1 MNFYNSMNRS
11 KERVEPIDGRCF
23 RLYTCGPTVYNFA
36 HIGNFR
42 AYIFEDILRRVI
54 KFNGYEIIQV
64 MNLTDVDDKTIK
76 GAIAK
81 GVSLKEFT
89 AEFIE
94 AFFADLKKLNIES
107 AEFYPAATDHIPEM
121 IDLIQ
126 KLFDNGLAYKSE
138 DGSVY
143 FSVGKLS
150 TYGKLAHLDRDKL
163 RAGARVSQDEYEK
176 ESYGDFALWKGWDAN
191 DGDVVWD
198 SPWGRGRPGWHLEC
212 SAMAMKYL
220 GESFDMHTGGIDNM
234 FPHHENEI
242 AQAEGATG
250 KPFVKTWMHC
260 AHLQVNGEKMSK
272 SLGNFFTL
280 RDLIDKGWSGREIRY
295 VLISGHYR
303 QPLNFTFAALD
314 AARVSLARI
323 DECVD
328 ALTNYAQGADAGVMP
343 TWATADADN
352 FKAAVNDDL
361 NIPGAMAALFNLVR
375 QSNSAVNSG
384 ELEVAEAA
392 ALLELLKN
400 FDQVLGVIWF
410 ERRLT
415 EDIPAEIQRLI
426 DARAT
431 ARAEKNWSE
440 SDRLR
445 DELIALGWSVRD
457 SKDGQK
463 VKRA

>member
-1 MNFYNSMNRS
+1 
-11 KERVEPIDGRCF
+11 
-23 RLYTCGPTVYNFA
+23 
-36 HIGNFR
+36 
-42 AYIFEDILRRVI
+42 
-54 KFNGYEIIQV
+54 
-64 MNLTDVDDKTIK
+64 
-76 GAIAK
+76 
-81 GVSLKEFT
+81 
-89 AEFIE
+89 
-94 AFFADLKKLNIES
+94 
-107 AEFYPAATDHIPEM
+107 
-121 IDLIQ
+121 
-126 KLFDNGLAYKSE
+126 
-138 DGSVY
+138 
-143 FSVGKLS
+143 
-150 TYGKLAHLDRDKL
+150 
-163 RAGARVSQDEYEK
+163 
-176 ESYGDFALWKGWDAN
+176 
-191 DGDVVWD
+191 
-198 SPWGRGRPGWHLEC
+198 
-212 SAMAMKYL
+212 
-220 GESFDMHTGGIDNM
+220 
-234 FPHHENEI
+234 
-242 AQAEGATG
+242 
-250 KPFVKTWMHC
+250 
-260 AHLQVNGEKMSK
+260 
-272 SLGNFFTL
+272 
-280 RDLIDKGWSGREIRY
+280 
-295 VLISGHYR
+295 
-303 QPLNFTFAALD
+303 
-314 AARVSLARI
+314 
-323 DECVD
+323 VD